1 METKTK
7 IFDAVAESR
16 KWRETTSRKLDA
28 MARSERIAYLREV
41 ADRYRAAYAQ
51 RHVALEAVG
60 SSS

>member
-16 KWRETTSRKLDA
+16 KWREATSRKLDG
-28 MARSERIAYLREV
+28 MARSERISYLREL
-41 ADRYRAAYAQ
+41 ADRYRAEYAQ
-51 RHVALEAVG
+51 RHRVLEAVG